1 MIREEKLMNAVNV
14 KKGDIN
20 CAEVDSVNC
29 QTDRV
34 NKLIEMLRNAEE
46 HICCER
52 SRIVTESWKET
63 EGEPLDIRRAK
74 LFRDVM
80 RKNPIAIWDNELIV
94 GSQSK
99 YFFGASPY
107 VDYNPAVAVENLRE
121 TGGTGGSSVKDA
133 QITEEERRSLE
144 EDVKYWQGR
153 STGDA
158 VGQLEKTKFPWLRD
172 WEESGLVNAGTTGNP
187 PAVRSVDYGKV
198 INIGLEG
205 IIEEAK
211 EELKS
216 LEYYDHP
223 ADDLKKEI
231 FLQAV
236 IIALEG
242 AIEYAGRYAA
252 LAKEMAEK
260 EQDPVRKKELER
272 IAGVCSHVPA
282 KPARNFYEAVQCFWL
297 IHLCVNLE
305 TSFLAETPSRMDQ
318 YLYPLYYKDVIAEGT
333 LSRQEAAEL
342 LSCLMVKFNQFTCV
356 KMSYDKK
363 NIPGTHLQDVTI
375 CGVDR
380 DGRDA
385 SNELSYLMLE
395 VLGQTNLPQPPIYV
409 RYHNKINREVWMKA
423 LEINVRRGD
432 GNPAFLNDETRIF
445 SLVDHGIPLHD
456 AREWAA
462 AGCAGSIVPAVAIHG
477 GSMGINYVNLAKI
490 FEYVLNDGRDP
501 KTGKQIGLHTG
512 DARKFT
518 SIDQFIDA
526 FKQQFDYLI
535 PILARMARLTAHVDV
550 SNYHIPFCSA
560 LVGDCIKKGKDAR
573 EGGARYPQFLYHV
586 SDRGLQD
593 TVDSMIAIK
602 KLVFEDKKL
611 SMDEV
616 LDAVEANFEGKE
628 AVRSMLLNAPKY
640 GNDDDYVDE
649 LFGDLS
655 IWLQNRI
662 AQEIN
667 PFGSKLWSG
676 RSGAVAHVS
685 FGKETGALPNGRKAW
700 TPLADG
706 FLSPSQGAD
715 LKGPT
720 AVFNSASK
728 VNHVENST
736 GALMNMKFDRR
747 LFKDAKKLPILSSM
761 IESFFQRGGFH
772 IQINF
777 LEPETLKKAQE
788 DPEKYSNLM
797 VRVAGYSA
805 FFVDL
810 PRQVQDE
817 ILARTNQAI

>member
-1 MIREEKLMNAVNV
+1 MDMVRV
-14 KKGDIN
+14 KPGHIDF
-20 CAEVDSVNC
+20 AEAESVNC
-29 QTDRV
+29 HTDRI
-34 NKLIEMLRNAEE
+34 NELIKVLKNSEE
-46 HICCER
+46 HICSER
-52 SRIVTESWKET
+52 SRLVTESWKET

-74 LFRDVM
+74 LFRKVM
-80 RKNPIAIWDNELIV
+80 RENPIAIWDNELIV

-99 YFFGASPY
+99 YMFGASPY
-107 VDYNPAVAVENLRE
+107 VDYNPAVAVENLKE
-121 TGGTGGSSVKDA
+121 SGGTGSSSVKDA
-133 QITEEERRSLE
+133 LISEEERQSLE
-144 EDVKYWQGR
+144 EDVHYWQGR

-158 VGQLEKTKFPWLRD
+158 VHQIERSRFPWLCD

-198 INIGLEG
+198 IRVGLEG
-205 IIEEAK
+205 IIAEAK
-211 EELKS
+211 AELNT
-216 LEYYDHP
+216 LEYLEHP
-223 ADDLKKEI
+223 AEDYKKEC

-242 AIEYAGRYAA
+242 AIEYAGRYAS
-252 LAKEMAEK
+252 LAVEMAGR
-260 EQDPVRKKELER
+260 EQNAARKAELER
-272 IAGVCSHVPA
+272 IAKTCSHVPA
-282 KPARNFYEAVQCFWL
+282 KPARDFYEAVQSFWL
-297 IHLCVNLE
+297 IHICVNLE
-305 TSFLAETPSRMDQ
+305 TSFLAESPSRMDQ
-318 YLYPLYYKDVIAEGT
+318 YLYPLYLKDVMEDKT
-333 LSRQEAAEL
+333 LSRQAAAEI
-342 LSCLMVKFNQFTCV
+342 LSCLMVKFNQMACV

-380 DGRDA
+380 DGWDA
-385 SNELSYLMLE
+385 SNELSYLLLE
-395 VLGQTNLPQPPIYV
+395 VIGQTELPQPPIYV
-409 RYHNKINREVWMKA
+409 RYHNKINREIWLKA
-423 LEINVRRGD
+423 LEVNVRRGD
-432 GNPAFLNDETRIF
+432 GNPALLNDETRIF
-445 SLVDHGIPLHD
+445 SLVDHDIPLQD

-477 GSMGINYVNLAKI
+477 GSMGINYINLAKI

-501 KTGKQIGLHTG
+501 KNGKQIGLHTG
-512 DARKFT
+512 DPRSLT

-535 PILARMARLTAHVDV
+535 GMLAKMARLIAHVDATH
-550 SNYHIPFCSA
+550 YHIPFCSA
-560 LVGDCIKKGKDAR
+560 LVGDCIKKGMDAR
-573 EGGARYPQFLYHV
+573 EGGVRYPQFLYHV

-593 TVDSMIAIK
+593 TVDSLIAIN

-611 SMDEV
+611 SIGDI
-616 LDAVEANFEGKE
+616 LDALAVNFEGKE
-628 AVRSMLLNAPKY
+628 RIRSMLHNAPKY

-649 LFGDLS
+649 LFSDLS

-662 AQEIN
+662 AQELN

-700 TPLADG
+700 QPLADG
-706 FLSPSQGAD
+706 FLSPSQGVD
-715 LKGPT
+715 TKGPT

-736 GALMNMKFDRR
+736 GALMNMKFERR
-747 LFKDAKKLPILSSM
+747 LFKDVSKLPILSSM

-777 LEPETLKKAQE
+777 LEPEVLLKAQE
-788 DPEKYSNLM
+788 NPEKYANLM

-817 ILARTNQAI
+817 ILARTSQAI